1 MFDEGTRKGPQT
13 VNMHLGKEVFQLR
26 FYYDRDAMRH
36 HLNAPPALHSVHL
49 GPNDPKTLATMH
61 ELGRA
66 NRFDDNPKAIQVLG
80 DLVARSS
87 ATFGPGHDKTMWYK
101 DSLAQAYE
109 LAEKPS
115 DAVMLRKDNY
125 MLTKNKSGA
134 DSNDT
139 LYRSDSLAAA
149 YEQAGRIEDALRQR
163 EESLRGRRKLAAGS
177 IDRSVAEALRE
188 VARLFDRMQD
198 YARAEPL
205 WREALLFFK
214 DNEFVLDDLQESLG
228 RCLLHTGKPA
238 DAEPILRQCLAIRE
252 KTQPDN
258 WTTFDTKA
266 LLGAA
271 LLGQKKYPDA
281 EPLLLAGYEGMK
293 QREKTMP
300 TGDKDRLP
308 EAADR
313 LVHLYDAT
321 GKKDE
326 AAKWRKIREQ
336 SKTVSKAPATATIE
350 ARP

>member
-1 MFDEGTRKGPQT
+1 MARS
-13 VNMHLGKEVFQLR
+13 
-26 FYYDRDAMRH
+26 DAT
-36 HLNAPPALHSVHL
+36 L
-49 GPNDPKTLATMH
+49 GPD
-61 ELGRA
+61 
-66 NRFDDNPKAIQVLG
+66 
-80 DLVARSS
+80 
-87 ATFGPGHDKTMWYK
+87 HDKT
-101 DSLAQAYE
+101 L
-109 LAEKPS
+109 
-115 DAVMLRKDNY
+115 
-125 MLTKNKSGA
+125 
-134 DSNDT
+134 
-139 LYRSDSLAAA
+139 LYRDSLAAA
-149 YEQAGRIEDALRQR
+149 YGFAEKPDEAMRAWKDVYTRTKTRSGRDSKEALNRSDHLAAAYEEAGRIEEALRQR